1 MSKDTPKKRPGAQP
15 TKLDEDKIRKIRK
28 SEATQRSIAE
38 EFGISQQHVSLIR
51 KGKSWKWVDN
61 ETNDK

>member
-1 MSKDTPKKRPGAQP
+1 MAEDTPKKRPGAQP
-15 TKLDEDKIRKIRK
+15 TKLDEDKIRKIRA
-28 SEATQRSIAE
+28 SDATQRAIAK

-61 ETNDK
+61 EPSDK